1 MKGIV
6 SIKLKKD
13 ILDPEGKAIKNS
25 LEDLGFNQIKDIRVG
40 KLIEIE
46 FKSKSKN
53 VKSILKDIS
62 KAVLVNQ
69 VTEDFYIEILEE

>member
-53 VKSILKDIS
+53 VKSIFDEYG
-62 KAVLVNQ
+62 N
-69 VTEDFYIEILEE
+69 